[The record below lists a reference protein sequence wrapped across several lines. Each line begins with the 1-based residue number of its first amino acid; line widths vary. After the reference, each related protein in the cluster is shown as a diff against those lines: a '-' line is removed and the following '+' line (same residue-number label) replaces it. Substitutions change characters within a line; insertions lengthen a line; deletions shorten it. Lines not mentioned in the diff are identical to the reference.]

1 MVDVMQFKEIE
12 HKFIL
17 DDAFN
22 LADFRAQVEALG
34 PVRTFALR
42 VRDRY
47 YLTEHGRLGRYVIR
61 HRYDEDMHHL
71 TIKTL
76 KADPEVRDEINLDL
90 GQHAADQAAAVD
102 AFVAWLGVVWNGTI
116 LKDIEVWEFPT
127 CEMVHY
133 AAFGGDRSVRCVEF
147 EAVSAASEDE
157 ARAVLEHYE
166 RATGFAGAKRS
177 RQSVVDLL
185 FPGALD

>member
-1 MVDVMQFKEIE
+1 MQFKEIE

-22 LADFRAQVEALG
+22 LAGFRAQVEALG

-47 YLTEHGRLGRYVIR
+47 YLTEHGRRARYVIR

-76 KADPEVRDEINLDL
+76 KADAEVRDEINLDL
-90 GQHAADQAAAVD
+90 GQHAGDQAATVD
-102 AFVAWLGVVWNGTI
+102 AFVAWLGVVWSGTI

-127 CEMVHY
+127 CEVVHY
-133 AAFGGDRSVRCVEF
+133 GAFGGDRSVRCVEF
-147 EAVSAASEDE
+147 EAVGATSEDE
-157 ARAVLEHYE
+157 ARKVLERFE
-166 RATGFAGAKRS
+166 RATGFATAARS
-177 RQSVVDLL
+177 RCSLVDLL
-185 FPGALD
+185 FPGVLD

>member
-1 MVDVMQFKEIE
+1 
-12 HKFIL
+12 
-17 DDAFN
+17 
-22 LADFRAQVEALG
+22 
-34 PVRTFALR
+34 LR

-61 HRYDEDMHHL
+61 HRYDEGMHHL